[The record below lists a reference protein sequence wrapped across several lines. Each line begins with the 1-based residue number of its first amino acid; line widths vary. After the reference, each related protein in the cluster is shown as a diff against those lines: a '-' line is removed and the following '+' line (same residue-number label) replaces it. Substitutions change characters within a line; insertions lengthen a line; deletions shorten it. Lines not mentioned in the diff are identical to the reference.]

1 MSATAGICG
10 QELLGKGNWWEAG
23 TAQYDMDFLPLLA
36 TEFVIMGFFETKRY
50 IGFKET
56 GSVRS
61 IPLHTRFHFQLLSVA
76 AALPFRYPVLHLV
89 LCIPFGARCEAD
101 VA

>member
-1 MSATAGICG
+1 MCRYEEAEKVNGRWAMSATAGICG

-50 IGFKET
+50 VGFKENGT
-56 GSVRS
+56 VC
-61 IPLHTRFHFQLLSVA
+61 PWPHCLTCHW
-76 AALPFRYPVLHLV
+76 
-89 LCIPFGARCEAD
+89 CIL
-101 VA
+101 